1 MRRRK
6 ATVAEKRRAIA
17 NNDSPDGVRAAST
30 EIRARHD
37 LPPVPES
44 PVIAAWRAELDAKGK
59 TSGKASKAV
68 RKRPSAPAH
77 VESVRAAVDPPSPE
91 CFRMTKRELLAMLD
105 RADAREAA
113 ARELE
118 RRNAR
123 RIAKGKRPIAIPA

>member
-91 CFRMTKRELLAMLD
+91 CFRMTKRELLALVTSG
-105 RADAREAA
+105 REDARA
-113 ARELE
+113 ELE
-118 RRNAR
+118 RRNAKR
-123 RIAKGKRPIAIPA
+123 AEKGKRPIQIPA